1 MTINNGTYKNNKS
14 IRGSAIYVDY
24 GDVTMTGNAT
34 FEGNEATTQEGGAV
48 FLWKTKDIKVENA
61 VFRGNKAPQS
71 NGGAIRLQDQCN
83 LTISN
88 SAVFDGNY
96 AGNGAYQ

>member
-1 MTINNGTYKNNKS
+1 MRFNNNCCADVEMSNCTFENNTATRACAGIYWSSNCTDKNGERPRLTIKNGTYKNNTS

-48 FLWKTKDIKVENA
+48 FLYQPK
-61 VFRGNKAPQS
+61 
-71 NGGAIRLQDQCN
+71 IRR
-83 LTISN
+83 
-88 SAVFDGNY
+88 
-96 AGNGAYQ
+96 